1 MCDHA
6 CIVDVLLHVVKNV
19 IGNSYKIHENVKFSA
34 GSVCYSRK

>member
-6 CIVDVLLHVVKNV
+6 CIVDALLHVVKNV